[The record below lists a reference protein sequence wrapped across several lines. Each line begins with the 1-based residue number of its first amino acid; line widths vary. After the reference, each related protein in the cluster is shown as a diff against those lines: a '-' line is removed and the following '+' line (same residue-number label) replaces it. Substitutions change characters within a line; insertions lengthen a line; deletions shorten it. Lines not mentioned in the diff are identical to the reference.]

1 MELTVAQAEANN
13 VDELSRFLFDVALH
27 ARTFALFGLVAL
39 EDWDYLVVAGVWLA
53 DPLLLEI

>member
-39 EDWDYLVVAGVWLA
+39 ED
-53 DPLLLEI
+53 